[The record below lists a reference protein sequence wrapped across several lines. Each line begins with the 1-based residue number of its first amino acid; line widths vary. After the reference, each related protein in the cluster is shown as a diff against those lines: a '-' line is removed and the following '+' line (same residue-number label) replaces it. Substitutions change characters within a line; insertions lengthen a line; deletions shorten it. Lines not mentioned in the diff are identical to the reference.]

1 MPVSTKLDCVIVGYN
16 EIDFKRVLK
25 AQESAEKYS
34 GGYRNLKANSL
45 IYNGERINYTMLL
58 NKLIG
63 EATRRDVD
71 LNVFRLP
78 NLAVCYLKN
87 YLSRYHFN
95 VEIVNFFNSEK
106 ERFAQLL
113 DHSPNAVAITTTYY
127 VDYEPVKE
135 IVEFIKSKNQQ
146 TKIIVGGPHIFNIC
160 TEYDITT
167 QDYLFEEIGA
177 DIYVFDAQGE
187 QTLGR
192 VLEQLRESGRADP
205 SRVPNLIYTDSGPEF
220 RRTERVIENND
231 MDENIIDW
239 SRFDPDFITPT
250 VSMRTARS
258 CAYKCSFCSFPLMA
272 GPLNLTRLEM
282 IETEMAHLKEAGVM
296 NLIFIDDTFNVPLP
310 RFKDICRMM
319 IKKRFG
325 FNWYSMFRCSNSDE
339 ESFDLMQES
348 GCKGVFLGIESGSQ
362 AMLDKMNKVV
372 KVEKYFRGIEQLK
385 QRGITTLASFI
396 VGFPGETSHTVNE
409 TISFIEQTAP
419 TFYRAQLYYHDV
431 KVPVHKQAKDYG
443 LTGAGYSWTHDS
455 MSWQEACDWVE
466 TIYKS
471 IKSSTI
477 FPVFGFDLE
486 SIAYL
491 VGEGISLDEIKRF
504 AELAQDML
512 LRSLDHSQGDFGIQ
526 ERELKSLFQSHA
538 FQSGG

>member
-1 MPVSTKLDCVIVGYN
+1 MPTSTKLDCVIVGYN
-16 EIDFKRVLK
+16 ETDFKRVLK

-58 NKLIG
+58 NKLIS
-63 EATRRDVD
+63 ETTTRDID

-87 YLSRYHFN
+87 YLSRHHLN

-113 DHSPNAVAITTTYY
+113 DQSPNAVAITTTYY
-127 VDYEPVKE
+127 FDYEPVKE
-135 IVEFIKSKNQQ
+135 IVEFIRSKNQQ
-146 TKIIVGGPHIFNIC
+146 TKIIVGGPHVFNIC
-160 TEYDITT
+160 TEYDLIT
-167 QDYLFEEIGA
+167 QDYLFELIGA

-187 QTLGR
+187 QTLAR
-192 VLEQLRESGRADP
+192 ILERLRGGGSADL
-205 SRVPNLIYTDSGPEF
+205 SRVPNLTYTDGGPEF
-220 RRTERVIENND
+220 ERTERVIENND

-239 SRFDPDFITPT
+239 SQFDPDFITPT

-282 IETEMAHLKEAGVM
+282 IETEMAYLKEAGVE

-319 IKKRFG
+319 INKRFG

-339 ESFDLMQES
+339 ETFDLMKES

-372 KVEKYFRGIEQLK
+372 KVEKYFKGIEQLK

-396 VGFPGETSHTVNE
+396 VGFPGETSHTIKE

-455 MSWQEACDWVE
+455 MNWQEACDWVE
-466 TIYKS
+466 TIYRS

-491 VGEGISLDEIKRF
+491 VGEGISLDKVKRF

-512 LRSLDHSQGDFGIQ
+512 LHSLDNSRGDFDIH
-526 ERELKSLFQSHA
+526 EKELKSLFQSHG
-538 FQSGG
+538 FQ